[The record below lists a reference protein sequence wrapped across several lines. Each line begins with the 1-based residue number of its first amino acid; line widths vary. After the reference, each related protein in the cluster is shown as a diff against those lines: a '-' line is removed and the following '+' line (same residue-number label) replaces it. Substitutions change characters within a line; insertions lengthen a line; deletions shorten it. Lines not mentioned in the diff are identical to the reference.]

1 MLASVSPL
9 TKALP
14 QATALARQATAL
26 EGVFLNTLTKEM
38 FASIKTDGAFGG
50 GFGEETW
57 RSMQSEQLADD
68 IAKSGGVGL
77 AAAITRSLIDLQQAA
92 AVPAQA
98 APAGES
104 LP

>member
-1 MLASVSPL
+1 MLASLSPL

-57 RSMQSEQLADD
+57 RSMQSEQLADE
-68 IAKSGGVGL
+68 IARSGGVGL
-77 AAAITRSLIDLQQAA
+77 AASITRSLIDLQQAA

-98 APAGES
+98 GAAGAS
-104 LP
+104 QP